1 MAQPSPEIKAKLAQ
15 LKAEAR
21 IRAERDIQRQKAI
34 RNAEQ
39 AAGQPVVLPTDR
51 KAKGGLESF
60 KGKSAVKDRVYHGTV
75 ADITKIGRAHV

>member
-51 KAKGGLESF
+51 KAKGGQPSHDVMRLAIGGSE
-60 KGKSAVKDRVYHGTV
+60 
-75 ADITKIGRAHV
+75 IGRAHV